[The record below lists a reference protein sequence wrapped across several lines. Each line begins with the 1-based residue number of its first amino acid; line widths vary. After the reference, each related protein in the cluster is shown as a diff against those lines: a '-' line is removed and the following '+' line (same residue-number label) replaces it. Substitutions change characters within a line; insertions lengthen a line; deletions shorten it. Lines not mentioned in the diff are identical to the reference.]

1 MSKQIATDS
10 HVSRALAQKL
20 SIRLGK
26 SFPQG
31 KLVEINANSLGS
43 KYFSESGKLVSKV
56 FESVETLS
64 DEEPD
69 TLLCLFIDE
78 IETLAVKR
86 EQTLNGND
94 PFDAMRATNA
104 LLTAFDR
111 LKNHPNVIILCTSN
125 LITALVR

>member
-1 MSKQIATDS
+1 M
-10 HVSRALAQKL
+10 
-20 SIRLGK
+20 
-26 SFPQG
+26 
-31 KLVEINANSLGS
+31 
-43 KYFSESGKLVSKV
+43 